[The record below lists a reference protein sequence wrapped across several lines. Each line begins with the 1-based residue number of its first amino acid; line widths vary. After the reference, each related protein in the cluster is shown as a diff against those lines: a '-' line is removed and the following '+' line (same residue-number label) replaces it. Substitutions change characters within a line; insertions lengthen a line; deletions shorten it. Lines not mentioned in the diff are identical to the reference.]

1 MKKSFLSLSRLVLE
15 KRPWLIGVF
24 QASLVF
30 CSLVFAWLL
39 RFNFYLPYR
48 HLLFWTAPIL
58 IVIRLVTL
66 RLFNLNH
73 GWWHFSGIS
82 DALRI
87 IEAVGVGTVVFY
99 LVMTLIGQTGF
110 PRSVYIIEAVLTA
123 GLLSGGRLVSRVL
136 AESMR
141 REVKASKKVMLIGA
155 GFAAQMIIREL
166 THSPNEIAIL
176 GCVDDNKSKVGIRL
190 HGVPVLGTVDK
201 LPEIARND
209 FVDEIL
215 IAVPSATAAQMQRFI
230 DICGRA
236 GVPFRT
242 VPALTEIINGGV
254 SLREFRN
261 VRLEDLLGRDPVE
274 IDLARLRNEFEH
286 KIVLVTGA
294 AGSIGSELCRQ
305 IVRYGPS
312 CVICVDQSETGLF
325 YLQQELAA
333 HDDKKS
339 QLTFF
344 VGDINDDARMEALF
358 TQYRPNLVFHAA
370 AYKHVPMMEL
380 NVQEAVKN
388 NVFALLKLLGIA
400 GKSGC
405 EAFVL
410 ISTDK
415 AVNPTSVMGATKR
428 VGELMLA
435 CHDPNT
441 MRCVSVRFGNVLG
454 SNGSV
459 IPILRRQLEQNLP
472 LTITHPDIRRF
483 FMTTQ
488 EAVSLVLEASAI
500 GEHGDILVLEMGQ
513 QVPIVQLAKSL
524 IQLSGKTEDQV
535 SLRFTGLRPGEKL
548 YEELYSAEEEV
559 LPTDYPKLKRIRGKL
574 MNWPT
579 LASHLDDLRASLTVD
594 GVEPVVHKLRRIVP
608 EYIPPSDL
616 SLKLEP
622 LNEMVE
628 TTQINGT

>member
-1 MKKSFLSLSRLVLE
+1 MKKTFLNLSRFVLE
-15 KRPWLIGVF
+15 NRPWLIGVF
-24 QASLVF
+24 QALLVF
-30 CSLVFAWLL
+30 CSLVLAWLL

-48 HLLFWTAPIL
+48 HLLLWTAPIL
-58 IVIRLVTL
+58 IVIRLLSL
-66 RLFNLNH
+66 RVFNLNH
-73 GWWHFSGIS
+73 GWWHFSGIN

-87 IEAVGVGTVVFY
+87 VEAVGVGTFVFY
-99 LVMTLIGQTGF
+99 FVMKLVGQIGF
-110 PRSVYIIEAVLTA
+110 PRSVYVIEAVLTA

-136 AESMR
+136 AESMW
-141 REVKASKKVMLIGA
+141 REVKTSKKAVLIGA
-155 GFAAQMIIREL
+155 GFAAQMVIREL
-166 THSPNEIAIL
+166 AHSTSGVAIV
-176 GCVDDNKSKVGIRL
+176 GCVDDNKSKVGIRI

-201 LPEIARND
+201 LPEIVRND

-215 IAVPSATAAQMQRFI
+215 IAIPSATAAQMQRFI
-230 DICGRA
+230 DTCGRA

-242 VPALTEIINGGV
+242 VPALGEIINGGV

-261 VRLEDLLGRDPVE
+261 VRLEDLLGREPVE
-274 IDLARLRNEFEH
+274 IDLERIKNEFDH
-286 KIVLVTGA
+286 KVVLVTGA

-305 IVRYGPS
+305 IARYEPS
-312 CVICVDQSETGLF
+312 CLICVDQSETGLF

-333 HDDKKS
+333 HY
-339 QLTFF
+339 QTVQMVFF
-344 VGDINDDARMEALF
+344 VADINDDLRMRALF

-370 AYKHVPMMEL
+370 AYKHVPMMEV

-388 NVFALLKLLGIA
+388 NVLALLKLLGIA
-400 GKSGC
+400 GESGC

-435 CHDPNT
+435 CYDANY

-459 IPILRRQLEQNLP
+459 IPILRKQLEQNLP
-472 LTITHPDIRRF
+472 LTITHPDIQRF

-488 EAVSLVLEASAI
+488 EAVSLVLEASAV
-500 GEHGDILVLEMGQ
+500 GEHGDILVLEMGK

-548 YEELYSAEEEV
+548 YEELYSADEEV
-559 LPTDYPKLKRIRGKL
+559 VPTDHPKLKRIRGKL
-574 MNWPT
+574 MDWSI
-579 LASHLDDLRASLTVD
+579 LAKHLDELHASLTVD
-594 GVEPVVHKLRRIVP
+594 GAEPVLRKLRQIVP
-608 EYIPPSDL
+608 EYMAPSAL
-616 SLKLEP
+616 SNKVEP
-622 LNEMVE
+622 LHE
-628 TTQINGT
+628 TAETEHIHRT

>member
-1 MKKSFLSLSRLVLE
+1 MRKTFLSLSRLVLDN
-15 KRPWLIGVF
+15 RPWLIGVF
-24 QASLVF
+24 QALLVF
-30 CSLVFAWLL
+30 CSLVVAWLL

-48 HLLFWTAPIL
+48 HLLLWTAPIL
-58 IVIRLVTL
+58 IVIRLVSL
-66 RLFNLNH
+66 RVFNLNH

-87 IEAVGVGTVVFY
+87 VEAVGVGTFVFY
-99 LVMTLIGQTGF
+99 LVMMFVGQTGF
-110 PRSVYIIEAVLTA
+110 PRSVYVIEAVLTA

-136 AESMR
+136 ADSMW
-141 REVKASKKVMLIGA
+141 REAKASRKAVLIGA
-155 GFAAQMIIREL
+155 GFAAQMVIREL
-166 THSPNEIAIL
+166 AHSTSGVAII
-176 GCVDDNKSKVGIRL
+176 GCVDDNKSKVGIRI

-201 LPEIARND
+201 LPEIVRND

-215 IAVPSATAAQMQRFI
+215 IAIPSATAAQMQRFI
-230 DICGRA
+230 DTCGRA

-242 VPALTEIINGGV
+242 VPALGEIINGGV

-261 VRLEDLLGRDPVE
+261 VRLEDLLGREPVE
-274 IDLARLRNEFEH
+274 IDLELIRNEFDH
-286 KIVLVTGA
+286 KVVLVTGA

-305 IVRYGPS
+305 IARYGPS
-312 CVICVDQSETGLF
+312 CLICLDQSETGLF

-333 HDDKKS
+333 HC
-339 QLTFF
+339 QTAQMVFL
-344 VGDINDDARMEALF
+344 VADINDDLRMQALF
-358 TQYRPNLVFHAA
+358 TQYRPDLVFHAA
-370 AYKHVPMMEL
+370 AYKHVPMMEV

-388 NVFALLKLLGIA
+388 NVLALLKLLGIA
-400 GKSGC
+400 GESGC

-435 CHDPNT
+435 CHEANS

-459 IPILRRQLEQNLP
+459 IPILRQQLEQNLP

-488 EAVSLVLEASAI
+488 EAVSLVLEASAV
-500 GEHGDILVLEMGQ
+500 GEHGDILVLEMGK

-548 YEELYSAEEEV
+548 YEELYSADEEV
-559 LPTDYPKLKRIRGKL
+559 VPTDHPKLKRIRGKL
-574 MNWPT
+574 MDWSI
-579 LASHLDDLRASLTVD
+579 LAKHLDELHASLTVD
-594 GVEPVVHKLRRIVP
+594 GAEPVLRKLRQIVP
-608 EYIPPSDL
+608 EYMAPSAL
-616 SLKLEP
+616 SNKVEP
-622 LNEMVE
+622 LRE
-628 TTQINGT
+628 TAETVQTHRT